1 MYPQGL
7 DFGGTRH
14 FLRVHTFKCIIIF
27 FNLPPTVVCHFYC
40 VMYMHC
46 DCDCASR
53 SKGLSKCIDYPSHKY
68 FNFSDNQFL
77 HYLLLIKER

>member
-46 DCDCASR
+46 DKHDACQGDMPVEVKVC
-53 SKGLSKCIDYPSHKY
+53 P
-68 FNFSDNQFL
+68 NV
-77 HYLLLIKER
+77 

>member
-14 FLRVHTFKCIIIF
+14 FLRVHTFKCMIIC

-46 DCDCASR
+46 DIHACQGDMPVEVKVC
-53 SKGLSKCIDYPSHKY
+53 P
-68 FNFSDNQFL
+68 NV
-77 HYLLLIKER
+77 

>member
-27 FNLPPTVVCHFYC
+27 FNLPPTVVCHFYS
-40 VMYMHC
+40 VVELSFRKGRVQT
-46 DCDCASR
+46 DCEGKLYA
-53 SKGLSKCIDYPSHKY
+53 
-68 FNFSDNQFL
+68 NFYCQG
-77 HYLLLIKER
+77 I

>member
-7 DFGGTRH
+7 DFGGTRY

-46 DCDCASR
+46 DIHACQGDMPVEV
-53 SKGLSKCIDYPSHKY
+53 KVLSKCIDYPCV
-68 FNFSDNQFL
+68 FRTTQIF
-77 HYLLLIKER
+77 

>member
-46 DCDCASR
+46 DIHACQGDMPVDY
-53 SKGLSKCIDYPSHKY
+53 KGLSKCIDYPCV
-68 FNFSDNQFL
+68 FRTTQIL
-77 HYLLLIKER
+77 